1 MSSPRLH
8 RSLKNTSILMEV
20 LDLSETQAFLSSEE
34 AGQLTWPLDQLPEG
48 IQKGDT
54 VTIHLS
60 PSEMPETEQTPQEF
74 LQTLIG

>member
-54 VTIHLS
+54 VKVKLS
-60 PSEMPETEQTPQEF
+60 SSSADDPKQTPQEF